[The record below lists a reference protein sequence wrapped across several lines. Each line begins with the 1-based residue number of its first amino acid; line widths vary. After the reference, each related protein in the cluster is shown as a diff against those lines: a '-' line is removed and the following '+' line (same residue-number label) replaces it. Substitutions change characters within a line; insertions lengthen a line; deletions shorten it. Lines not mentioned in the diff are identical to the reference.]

1 MVLRRPRSLIGL
13 SMSKHGGGRLW
24 LSDARESGAPA
35 SSGAPAAAWASA
47 QRRII
52 ASLALTSSAPASP
65 RGSRSRCRRAP
76 AAPGLIQL
84 HTLCFEVSRY
94 LP

>member
-52 ASLALTSSAPASP
+52 ACIAGAHVERP
-65 RGSRSRCRRAP
+65 RLPSRQPLQMPPRTCCARADSV
-76 AAPGLIQL
+76 AY
-84 HTLCFEVSRY
+84 TL
-94 LP
+94 L